1 MGEQR
6 ADLRTMTR
14 SGPGRLLIAVYGI
27 FVIAA
32 TSRSAVQIA
41 TRFDRA
47 PLAYVLSAVAA
58 VIYIVATACLVKGSR
73 TSRRI
78 AVISCL
84 VELAGVLVVGTVS
97 FVLPEAFPDAT
108 VWSHFGQGY
117 GFVPLVLPILGLWW
131 IRASARVGDSRM
143 MEKKCPLWPR

>member
-1 MGEQR
+1 MAER
-6 ADLRTMTR
+6 HTDLKTITR
-14 SGPGRLLIAVYGI
+14 SGPGRLLIAVYGL

-58 VIYIVATACLVKGSR
+58 VIYIVATVCLVKGSR

-78 AVISCL
+78 AMISCL
-84 VELAGVLVVGTVS
+84 VELAGVLVVGTIS
-97 FVLPEAFPDAT
+97 FVVPEAFPDAT

-117 GFVPLVLPILGLWW
+117 GFVPVVLPVLGLWW
-131 IRASARVGDSRM
+131 IRASARADKGGT
-143 MEKKCPLWPR
+143 

>member
-1 MGEQR
+1 MAEQHT
-6 ADLRTMTR
+6 DLKTITR

-58 VIYIVATACLVKGSR
+58 VIYIVATVCLVKGSR

-78 AVISCL
+78 AMFSCL
-84 VELAGVLVVGTVS
+84 VELAGVLVVGTIS
-97 FVLPEAFPDAT
+97 FVVPEVFPDAT

-117 GFVPLVLPILGLWW
+117 GFVPVVLPILGLWW
-131 IRASARVGDSRM
+131 IRASARADKGGT
-143 MEKKCPLWPR
+143 